1 MQTRNFSDRS
11 TEFIKG
17 KVKKLKEFFNISEK
31 IRAASDAALEKVKKK
46 FAETE
51 EITEYN
57 QQKVLSAF
65 IENRVSETDFAGST
79 GYGYGDTGRDKLDK
93 IYADVFG
100 AEDAIVRHS
109 FTCGTHTLA
118 VALFGVLRPGDT
130 MLCVT
135 GTPYDTIHSV
145 IGLSGS
151 GMGSLKDFGVNYA
164 QVDLDKNGRP
174 DLEAI
179 EKALETNLKMVYI
192 QRSRGYSLRPS
203 LSVDEIG
210 EICALVHSKSDAVV
224 MVDNCYGE
232 FVEKKEPTD
241 VGADLMA
248 GSLIKNAGG
257 SIAKTG
263 GYIAGRSDLVELCAY
278 RATTPGLGKEVGCS
292 LGENRNMFMG
302 VFHAPHVVGEAL
314 KAAVYAAALFENLG
328 FDVTPSSEE
337 SRHDIIQAL
346 CLENSDRLV
355 EFCRGIQSGA
365 PVDSYVSPE
374 PWDMPG
380 YDSKVIMAAGAFIL
394 GSSIELSADAP
405 LREPFAVWM
414 QGGINFHSAK
424 TAIMLA
430 AERLYQ
436 GGLLK

>member
-1 MQTRNFSDRS
+1 MKD
-11 TEFIKG
+11 
-17 KVKKLKEFFNISEK
+17 FFNFSEK
-31 IRAASDAALEKVKKK
+31 IKTASDAALKKAKIK
-46 FAETE
+46 FD
-51 EITEYN
+51 EIDAIAEYN

-65 IENRVSETDFAGST
+65 INNRVSETDFAGST
-79 GYGYGDTGRDKLDK
+79 GYGYGDTGREKLDR
-93 IYADVFG
+93 IYADIFG
-100 AEDAIVRHS
+100 AEDAIVRHT

-145 IGLSGS
+145 IGISGS
-151 GMGSLKDFGVNYA
+151 GMGSLKEFGVEYK

-174 DLEAI
+174 DMAEI
-179 EKALETNLKMVYI
+179 EKALEMKPKMVYI

-203 LSVDEIG
+203 LSVAEIR
-210 EICALVHSKSDAVV
+210 EIAELVHSKCDAVV

-232 FVEKKEPTD
+232 LVEKTEPTE

-257 SIAKTG
+257 SIARTG
-263 GYIAGRSDLVELCAY
+263 GYIAGRADLVELCAY
-278 RATTPGLGKEVGCS
+278 RATTPGLGKEVGCT

-302 VFHAPHVVGEAL
+302 IFHAPHVVGESL
-314 KAAVYAAALFENLG
+314 KAAVFAAALFENFG
-328 FDVTPSSEE
+328 FNVTPTSSE

-346 CLENSDRLV
+346 CLENADRLV

-365 PVDSYVSPE
+365 PVDSYVTPE

-430 AERLYQ
+430 AQ
-436 GGLLK
+436 KLLKEGLI

>member
-1 MQTRNFSDRS
+1 MKAFFEFSDK
-11 TEFIKG
+11 IK
-17 KVKKLKEFFNISEK
+17 
-31 IRAASDAALEKVKKK
+31 AASDAALIKARAK
-46 FAETE
+46 FD
-51 EITEYN
+51 EIDSIAEYN

-65 IENRVSETDFAGST
+65 INNRVSETDFAGST
-79 GYGYGDTGRDKLDK
+79 GYGYGDTGREKLDR
-93 IYADVFG
+93 IYADIFG

-118 VALFGVLRPGDT
+118 VALYGVLRPGDT

-145 IGLSGS
+145 IGISGE
-151 GMGSLKDFGVNYA
+151 GMGSLKDFGVKYA
-164 QVDLDKNGRP
+164 QVDLDANGRP
-174 DLEAI
+174 DMAAI
-179 EKALETNLKMVYI
+179 EKALEMKPKMVYI

-210 EICALVHSKSDAVV
+210 EISSLVHSKCDAVV

-232 FVEKKEPTD
+232 LVEKIEPTE

-257 SIAKTG
+257 SIARTG
-263 GYIAGRSDLVELCAY
+263 GYIAGRAELVELCAY
-278 RATTPGLGKEVGCS
+278 RATTPGLGKEVGCT

-302 VFHAPHVVGEAL
+302 IFHAPHVVGESL
-314 KAAVYAAALFENLG
+314 KAAVFAAALFEEFG
-328 FDVTPSSEE
+328 FKVTPSSGE

-346 CLENSDRLV
+346 CLENADRLV

-365 PVDSYVSPE
+365 PVDSYVTPE

-424 TAIMLA
+424 VAIMLA
-430 AERLYQ
+430 AE
-436 GGLLK
+436 GLAKKGLI

>member
-1 MQTRNFSDRS
+1 MESAKTFFEFSDKI
-11 TEFIKG
+11 TE
-17 KVKKLKEFFNISEK
+17 
-31 IRAASDAALEKVKKK
+31 ASAAALEKAKEK
-46 FAETE
+46 FGEIE

-57 QQKVLSAF
+57 QQKVLRAF
-65 IENRVSETDFAGST
+65 IDSRVSEADFAGST
-79 GYGYGDTGRDKLDK
+79 GYGYGDTGREKLDR
-93 IYADVFG
+93 IYADIFG

-145 IGLSGS
+145 IGLSGE
-151 GMGSLKDFGVNYA
+151 GMGSLKDFGVKYE
-164 QVDLDKNGRP
+164 QTELGKDGKP
-174 DLEAI
+174 DMEAI
-179 EKALETNLKMVYI
+179 EKALEAKPKMVYI

-210 EICALVHSKSDAVV
+210 EIASLVHSKCDAIV

-232 FVEKKEPTD
+232 LVEKIEPTQ

-257 SIAKTG
+257 SIARTG
-263 GYIAGRSDLVELCAY
+263 GYIAGRHDLVELCAY
-278 RATTPGLGKEVGCS
+278 RATTPGLGKEVGCT

-302 VFHAPHVVGEAL
+302 IFHAPHIVGEAL
-314 KAAVYAAALFENLG
+314 KSAVFAASLFENLG
-328 FDVTPSSEE
+328 FSVTPASDER
-337 SRHDIIQAL
+337 RHDIIQAL
-346 CLENSDRLV
+346 CLENSDRLI
-355 EFCRGIQSGA
+355 EFCKGIQSGA
-365 PVDSYVSPE
+365 PVDSFVTPE

-430 AERLYQ
+430 AEGLNRK
-436 GGLLK
+436 GLL